1 MENLLLVLSIIVFLT
16 LLMIVF
22 YYVLKAYGRY
32 KQIQALTHESKFLE
46 YYEIYQ
52 RRELLEANALNLI
65 LFEIFNLLGS
75 SENKHYLY
83 NRIDRYI
90 REYNPKIF
98 IIINIFPAVGLAAT
112 FLGFYLNL
120 NNLSS
125 DIFATFEKISSI
137 FLIGFLGIVLFGIGT
152 VLFNYFQKEQDN
164 LIVSFWYAFLN
175 FEKDHLPPPH
185 KPEEFYELIN
195 KSITDIIYKL
205 NKINEN
211 FLKLSENTERFI
223 NTIENKNS
231 LFDATLTKINEKLE
245 TFDNKVN
252 NINNSIEKF
261 NQNLL
266 TFNNSI
272 NELTNRTN
280 SIEDSIE
287 TLRTLVDT
295 FNEGIKQLIEK
306 NNTVSDLISNISDL
320 IKLTNDGT
328 TKIEN
333 LINTNEKIS
342 DSNLLIVNR
351 LDDIVSK
358 IIQIFELF
366 EIIKPQFDLLIENI
380 DKTIESLKKLPEYEF
395 FEYFTSVK
403 KSLEE
408 IKENINNIKVQ
419 IPPIKVEAGEN
430 LENALKHLNQLVST
444 STSIE
449 TSIKE
454 MLKNLKLISQSLNRI
469 IIIKLPWFR
478 KS

>member
-1 MENLLLVLSIIVFLT
+1 MENLLLVLSIIVFLI

-32 KQIQALTHESKFLE
+32 NQIQDLTHESKFLE

-90 REYNPKIF
+90 REYNPKVF

-152 VLFNYFQKEQDN
+152 VLFNYFQKKQDN
-164 LIVSFWYAFLN
+164 LIVSFWYSFLN
-175 FEKDHLPPPH
+175 FEKDHLPPPN

-195 KSITDIIYKL
+195 KSINEMIYNFK
-205 NKINEN
+205 KINEN

-252 NINNSIEKF
+252 NINNSLEKF
-261 NQNLL
+261 SQNLL

-280 SIEDSIE
+280 SIKDSIE
-287 TLRTLVDT
+287 TLRTSVDT
-295 FNEGIKQLIEK
+295 FNEGIKPLIEK
-306 NNTVSDLISNISDL
+306 NNTISDLISKIANL

-333 LINTNEKIS
+333 LIKTNEEIS
-342 DSNLLIVNR
+342 NRNQLIVNR
-351 LDDIVSK
+351 LDGIVDK
-358 IIQIFELF
+358 IEQVFKLCDNTKPKIDALIAKIDETIENMGKLSFQEFSGYF
-366 EIIKPQFDLLIENI
+366 SIIK
-380 DKTIESLKKLPEYEF
+380 KL
-395 FEYFTSVK
+395 
-403 KSLEE
+403 LEE
-408 IKENINNIKVQ
+408 IKENINNIKIE
-419 IPPIKVEAGEN
+419 IPSVKIESSEI
-430 LENALKHLNQLVST
+430 LENH
-444 STSIE
+444 
-449 TSIKE
+449 
-454 MLKNLKLISQSLNRI
+454 LKNLSQLTISNKTSLDSVLENLKSINRSLNKI
-469 IIIKLPWFR
+469 IIIKLPFFR